1 MRHRQSDSQPCRLG
15 QRAKPRKDKQI
26 TNIGV
31 PEGVRLK

>member
-1 MRHRQSDSQPCRLG
+1 MRLSQLGRQPCRLG